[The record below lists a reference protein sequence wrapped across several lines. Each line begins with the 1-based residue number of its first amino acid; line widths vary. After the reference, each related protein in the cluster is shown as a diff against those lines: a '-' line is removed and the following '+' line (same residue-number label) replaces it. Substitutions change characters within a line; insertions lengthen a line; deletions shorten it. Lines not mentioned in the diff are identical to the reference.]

1 MVGTEERAAECAGA
15 SAEKPIFDVTKRI
28 FDVFCS
34 LIGLIIASPVFL
46 VIAVCIKKEDGGSV
60 FYSHER
66 VGMGGK
72 PIRILKFR
80 SMKPDSDKLLTAE
93 QLAEYKKEYKLKND
107 PRLTKTGAFIRKTS
121 LDELPQLINI
131 LMGDM
136 SLIGPRPILRQ
147 EMDEN
152 YSPDQIRLLCSVK
165 PGLTG
170 YWAAY
175 ARNNTGYSN
184 GERQKMELFYC
195 RNRSVLLDIKILFKT
210 AAVVLSRRGAY

>member
-1 MVGTEERAAECAGA
+1 MVGTEERTAECGA
-15 SAEKPIFDVTKRI
+15 VSVEKPVFDAFKRV

-34 LIGLIIASPVFL
+34 LAGLIIASPIFL
-46 VIAVCIKKEDGGSV
+46 IIAVCIRKEDGGSV

-66 VGMGGK
+66 IGMNGK

-80 SMKPDSDKLLTAE
+80 SMKPDSDKLLTPE

-131 LMGDM
+131 LFGDM
-136 SLIGPRPILRQ
+136 SLVGPRPILRQ

-152 YSPDQIRLLCSVK
+152 YTPDQIRLLCGVK

-184 GERQKMELFYC
+184 GERQEMELFYC
-195 RNRSVLLDIKILFKT
+195 KNRSVFLDLKIIFKT